1 MKSLATIALLVATA
15 GGAAAQDS
23 EAPGP
28 IPQGWAYE
36 LAEYLMSPF
45 CPGRTI
51 SDCPSPQA
59 KSLKMWMI
67 VQEAAGRS
75 RDDVQAELIEKY
87 GEGLRPAPRAEGF
100 GVAAY
105 AFPIV
110 AFLAGGAFVAL
121 YLRRQT
127 HSAPPA
133 EPPTPTA
140 PLDPELEKII
150 DEELSP

>member
-1 MKSLATIALLVATA
+1 MNTVAVLALLLTVAGDVAAQPAT
-15 GGAAAQDS
+15 GAAP
-23 EAPGP
+23 E
-28 IPQGWAYE
+28 GWAYE

-75 RDDVQAELIEKY
+75 REDVERELIERY
-87 GEGLRPAPRAEGF
+87 GEGLRPAPRTDGF
-100 GVAAY
+100 GVTAY

-110 AFLAGGAFVAL
+110 AFLAGGVFVAI

-127 HSAPPA
+127 HSARLLARPA
-133 EPPTPTA
+133 QTLG
-140 PLDPELEKII
+140 PLDPELEKMI
-150 DEELSP
+150 DEELER